1 MRKAKGTGKVSP
13 FRQPPPS
20 SISSLGPVVIL
31 QLLPCIFLLQTCRT
45 SSNSHLSGIRF
56 RTNANERTSKVF
68 CIVLLPSTRGTEVK
82 VLCLQPWTFL
92 SSDICWETDY
102 VLIHFEVTR
111 HVSNKAE
118 ALGLSAFAR
127 RLHLPIKPCLELAH
141 SMGLKRQLN
150 HFSILN
156 TEQAQGNPNV
166 YLKDIISQTSFGQLL
181 LVIELE
187 NLLKL
192 ILSWPCY
199 WVAFFLMESKMA
211 DVLFFESRIYSSLPC
226 LIS

>member
-20 SISSLGPVVIL
+20 SVSSLGPVVIL
-31 QLLPCIFLLQTCRT
+31 QVLPCIFLLQTCRT

-56 RTNANERTSKVF
+56 RTNANERTSKVS

-92 SSDICWETDY
+92 SSDICWETDHIPIY
-102 VLIHFEVTR
+102 FEVTR
-111 HVSNKAE
+111 HVSNKE
-118 ALGLSAFAR
+118 GLGLSTFAR
-127 RLHLPIKPCLELAH
+127 RLHLPIKLCLELAQD
-141 SMGLKRQLN
+141 MGLKRQLN
-150 HFSILN
+150 HSSILN
-156 TEQAQGNPNV
+156 IEQAQGNPNV
-166 YLKDIISQTSFGQLL
+166 YLKNIISQTSFGQLL

-199 WVAFFLMESKMA
+199 WVAFFLMESKMTE
-211 DVLFFESRIYSSLPC
+211 VLFFESRIYSSLPC